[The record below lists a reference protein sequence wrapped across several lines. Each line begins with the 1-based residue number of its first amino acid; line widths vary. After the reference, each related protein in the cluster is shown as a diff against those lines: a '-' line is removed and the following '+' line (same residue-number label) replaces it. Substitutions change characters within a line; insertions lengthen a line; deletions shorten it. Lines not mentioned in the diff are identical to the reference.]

1 MVVDHQQIINGK
13 SRDHITLDGGASALI
28 KPSGRWEQRNASIA
42 CRAKRSS
49 ALMAS
54 AIAMLKISLGAA
66 SGQFLPRKKFCGID
80 IFLRVD
86 RRRAA
91 RFPYNGNFTV
101 YGAFPAVFSR
111 QRKGYQPCSPQC
123 TGRGYWCGT
132 GNHSGLPQSAAPQP
146 SQRLPPAQGRAQRWQ
161 YQQTILSDPGASV
174 APPEQTS
181 RLYTAY
187 SGNPR

>member
-1 MVVDHQQIINGK
+1 MPFSICFLLFLYYSLFSHLFV
-13 SRDHITLDGGASALI
+13 LI
-28 KPSGRWEQRNASIA
+28 GNPIWQGI
-42 CRAKRSS
+42 RA
-49 ALMAS
+49 
-54 AIAMLKISLGAA
+54 
-66 SGQFLPRKKFCGID
+66 PRKKFCGMD

-101 YGAFPAVFSR
+101 YGAFPAAFSR
-111 QRKGYQPCSPQC
+111 QRKGYQPCSLQC

-146 SQRLPPAQGRAQRWQ
+146 PQRLPPAQGRAQRWQ

-174 APPEQTS
+174 APS
-181 RLYTAY
+181 
-187 SGNPR
+187 

>member
-1 MVVDHQQIINGK
+1 
-13 SRDHITLDGGASALI
+13 
-28 KPSGRWEQRNASIA
+28 
-42 CRAKRSS
+42 
-49 ALMAS
+49 MAS

-66 SGQFLPRKKFCGID
+66 SGQFPPRKKFCGID

-132 GNHSGLPQSAAPQP
+132 GNHSAVLLKIAIGMRNEEL
-146 SQRLPPAQGRAQRWQ
+146 G
-161 YQQTILSDPGASV
+161 IGGGAEV
-174 APPEQTS
+174 CIKNV
-181 RLYTAY
+181 
-187 SGNPR
+187 G

>member
-1 MVVDHQQIINGK
+1 MLIFMLMSMTSPTVSAAQSVKNTK
-13 SRDHITLDGGASALI
+13 SICRSAYAFCCSYTI
-28 KPSGRWEQRNASIA
+28 ACFHTSAFSYATPSGRV
-42 CRAKRSS
+42 
-49 ALMAS
+49 
-54 AIAMLKISLGAA
+54 
-66 SGQFLPRKKFCGID
+66 SGQFPPRKKFCGMD

-91 RFPYNGNFTV
+91 RFPYNGNFTD

-146 SQRLPPAQGRAQRWQ
+146 PQRLPTAQGRAQRW
-161 YQQTILSDPGASV
+161 
-174 APPEQTS
+174 
-181 RLYTAY
+181 
-187 SGNPR
+187 